1 SRDPRR
7 RSFVGYVHSTQ
18 RLTSLE
24 SSDTTLPAQAG
35 DDWRLLALVRRLHPG
50 LHGTQQPLDRV
61 HRLAAFLQHA
71 LRVEVP
77 RVARLEE
84 LPELPDHMPEPA
96 GELDVGER
104 RWLLAVER
112 ATEEG
117 VEPKVQ
123 LAEDRPRMRPRGEDV
138 NQHLD
143 AIQIVPRP
151 RAVRI

>member
-1 SRDPRR
+1 FRCVARHRRGASRRWSRR
-7 RSFVGYVHSTQ
+7 PPSASPVRSCVPAAPSSLFRSSAFRSTQ

-35 DDWRLLALVRRLHPG
+35 DDWRLLALVRRIHPG

-61 HRLAAFLQHA
+61 ERLAAFLPHA

-96 GELDVGER
+96 GELDVGE
-104 RWLLAVER
+104 
-112 ATEEG
+112 
-117 VEPKVQ
+117 
-123 LAEDRPRMRPRGEDV
+123 
-138 NQHLD
+138 
-143 AIQIVPRP
+143 
-151 RAVRI
+151 